1 MKDEL
6 GGKIMTK
13 FVGLKAKSYSYLID
27 DGSEFEKV
35 KGTKKG
41 KKRKLKFENY
51 KKCLEAIQLENK
63 INQIEKNNIDIA
75 SIKENHEECKRATN
89 QC

>member
-6 GGKIMTK
+6 GG
-13 FVGLKAKSYSYLID
+13 
-27 DGSEFEKV
+27 
-35 KGTKKG
+35 
-41 KKRKLKFENY
+41 
-51 KKCLEAIQLENK
+51 KCLEAIQLENK

-75 SIKENHEECKRATN
+75 SIKENHEECKRAMN